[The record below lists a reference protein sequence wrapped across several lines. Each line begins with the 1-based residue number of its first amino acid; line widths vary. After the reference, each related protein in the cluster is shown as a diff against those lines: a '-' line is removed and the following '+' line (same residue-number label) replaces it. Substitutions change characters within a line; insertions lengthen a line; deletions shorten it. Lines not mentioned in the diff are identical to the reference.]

1 MRTQKF
7 PSNKHF
13 VLFFVALLFFA
24 ATVIIG
30 AFTNNNVLVLIVGGN
45 GIASILIIGVDGVI
59 SWWRDR
65 NREKFETTL
74 RIEPEKCNERTILMI
89 IQDKVRELLT
99 THGNTE
105 KARKTFYLFRNVIT
119 RCQKL
124 SNNQKKWDWWIM
136 TGTKTTFCFFLLAI
150 ISFGCSKQYSADL
163 TKEIATTKKL
173 AREYTSLPKIT
184 DGRTVYDQQK
194 IREQKNEKK
203 SELQNQYELVTAFGG
218 GKDIRIKILQ
228 ALYPS
233 ESQQNLECLSKINF
247 ISLINY
253 ARRVAKSS
261 RRSWSGEDN
270 TKKIIGSIY
279 FVKSNVELD
288 ALFSLVQNGLIAPI
302 FLDRFLQDIKTWK
315 PYIETVSTPQQVKL
329 IDECYLSEVTNDGE
343 VGSLVED
350 KPIAKNAV
358 SLLETTNWIN
368 SDVALELIKFLN
380 LGTRF
385 LNVPESEDV
394 KAFQRAIIQISELA
408 TEMVNPERSLKE
420 FKLKIKQKIRSGIPI
435 QEIEKVFIKT
445 WDEIE

>member
-1 MRTQKF
+1 
-7 PSNKHF
+7 
-13 VLFFVALLFFA
+13 
-24 ATVIIG
+24 
-30 AFTNNNVLVLIVGGN
+30 
-45 GIASILIIGVDGVI
+45 
-59 SWWRDR
+59 
-65 NREKFETTL
+65 
-74 RIEPEKCNERTILMI
+74 
-89 IQDKVRELLT
+89 
-99 THGNTE
+99 
-105 KARKTFYLFRNVIT
+105 
-119 RCQKL
+119 
-124 SNNQKKWDWWIM
+124 
-136 TGTKTTFCFFLLAI
+136 
-150 ISFGCSKQYSADL
+150 
-163 TKEIATTKKL
+163 
-173 AREYTSLPKIT
+173 
-184 DGRTVYDQQK
+184 
-194 IREQKNEKK
+194 
-203 SELQNQYELVTAFGG
+203 

-435 QEIEKVFIKT
+435 QEIEKVFKST
-445 WDEIE
+445 WDEVSK